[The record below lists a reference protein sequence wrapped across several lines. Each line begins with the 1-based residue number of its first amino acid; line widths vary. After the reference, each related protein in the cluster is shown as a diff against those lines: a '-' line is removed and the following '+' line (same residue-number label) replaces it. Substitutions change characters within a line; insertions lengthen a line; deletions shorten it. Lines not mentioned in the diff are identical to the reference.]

1 MDKIKLFCLSLLA
14 CFCVFVSCDDTVEPS
29 DYDNWQERNI
39 AYIDSI
45 ATVASI
51 NADNSWK
58 IFPATGLVDT
68 VDWDDEYYVY
78 CKVLQVGDGIEH
90 PDYTDTVLVN
100 YSGRLIPTK
109 TYPDGYIFDSSY
121 DGELEPEFD
130 VPVELPL
137 DGTVPGFN
145 TALQQMVAGKT
156 LFSGDIW
163 RVYIPANLGYGAKEK
178 AGIPAYSTLI
188 FDINLVS
195 FYPASTPQPKY

>member
-1 MDKIKLFCLSLLA
+1 MNKIKIFILSISACICLFA
-14 CFCVFVSCDDTVEPS
+14 SCDETVEPG

-45 ATVASI
+45 ATVAAV
-51 NADNSWK
+51 NADGTWK
-58 IFPATGLVDT
+58 VFPATGLVDT
-68 VDWDDEYYVY
+68 VEWADEYYVY
-78 CKVLQVGDGIEH
+78 CKVLQAGDGEEH
-90 PDYTDTVLVN
+90 PDYNDTVLVN

-109 TYPDGYIFDSSY
+109 TYPEGYIFDSSY
-121 DGELEPEFD
+121 DGKLEPEFD

-137 DGTVPGFN
+137 AETVKGFY

-163 RVYIPANLGYGAKEK
+163 RVYIPANLGYAEV
-178 AGIPAYSTLI
+178 ASSTIPAYSTLI

-195 FYPASTPQPKY
+195 FHPASTPQPK